1 MWSAQLPSP
10 WWGGDQ
16 ASVSSGSAPRDSGM
30 VLWVGEEEACG
41 GIYILNWS
49 RPSISHLLNLFAV
62 AAKTKSQD
70 LGGWSNRNIF
80 SSQSQ
85 RLEVQ
90 DQGICKAGSF
100 FFQLTFL
107 TSWASQVVHKRLEFD
122 PRIRKIP
129 WRKKWQ
135 PTTVFLCGES
145 HGERSLVGS

>member
-1 MWSAQLPSP
+1 MCH
-10 WWGGDQ
+10 
-16 ASVSSGSAPRDSGM
+16 
-30 VLWVGEEEACG
+30 EEE
-41 GIYILNWS
+41 
-49 RPSISHLLNLFAV
+49 RKNLCIEMTWQDSLGPLAFTERTTLESLVAVSTAV